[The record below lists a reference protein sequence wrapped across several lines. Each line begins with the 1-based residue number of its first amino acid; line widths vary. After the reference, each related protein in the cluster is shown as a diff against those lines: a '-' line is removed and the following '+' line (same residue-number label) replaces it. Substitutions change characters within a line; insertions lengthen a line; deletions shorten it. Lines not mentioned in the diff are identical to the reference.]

1 MSTNGQSVHTLAIV
15 IGPEQPLRQRLYGA
29 GFIKTTLKKKVFNF
43 EPNLNARN
51 NVVQKM
57 NVRTQKMQKQMEE
70 QWRTM
75 QQEVIAYVVAQL
87 QHAGLI
93 YPKILTGLSVP

>member
-1 MSTNGQSVHTLAIV
+1 
-15 IGPEQPLRQRLYGA
+15 
-29 GFIKTTLKKKVFNF
+29 
-43 EPNLNARN
+43 
-51 NVVQKM
+51 
-57 NVRTQKMQKQMEE
+57 MEE

-87 QHAGLI
+87 QHAGLS